1 MSQLRARLAT
11 ELKRRVAQHHLVV
24 WQDSDGEYKSAAEDV
39 VPEEA
44 EFQRW
49 DGSWFALRK
58 VVEDRLSAGA
68 PPKMV
73 VYIPV
78 PAAEPDPLLEL
89 RAASNDFRLRVGTL
103 ARQALGGELSVGR
116 LAEIAREAK
125 TLEEAEQAA
134 AGSATVDVR
143 LATALGPGD
152 PIGQLVKVLAGNL
165 DAAIEA
171 EAAWPSVAGLANRSV
186 GGAYAGLTAGGL
198 RETLVRQLLLAE
210 LLDAGVELPAS
221 LLSMKGESTAAQQ
234 ANALEVL
241 ERWRT
246 SAKASGSY
254 FDLALQAERDLG
266 IEGALE
272 WQDTLSE
279 IASMPALERLAHRR
293 ACELLSEGG
302 TGVQELAASRLAG
315 YWVRQEARDVRPS
328 GTWRDRWVAIDAVA
342 ELMQMI
348 QAAHPPGADEL
359 LAALRWYAERG
370 HRVDRA
376 HRRMELALTLLPT
389 LEGLEALVVDARS
402 AYEGWLDSVLCNTSD
417 AIQQNGFD
425 VGGLRRLQG
434 ISARLPSEGEE
445 SIGFILVDALR
456 YEMGIEVAETLR
468 AAGYDASCEPAV
480 APIPTITRVG
490 MAAAA
495 AGEHDDLALALSSSS
510 RLLATVG
517 GTAVDTVDHRVELL
531 RTRFGKTV
539 DFELSN
545 VLRTGE
551 KELAKRIRGAR
562 LVVVRSQEVD
572 AAGESGAL
580 AAGWRTFED
589 VTDLLP
595 RVIARLNVAGVRTV
609 CVAADH
615 GFIALTRSLGADRTT
630 EPPRGGRGELHRRAW
645 IGTGADIPAH
655 SVRVALSQAGI
666 VSDLDIVTPRG
677 LAVFSAPGGRQ
688 FFHGGMSPQELL
700 VPTIVATS
708 PQAEGAGTEVSV
720 EVSLDGGAIKTG
732 VFRATITFVAPD
744 LFSSET
750 LVRIVAERPGDRVV
764 ARPLSGPGLDEVSGS
779 VRLESAQP
787 ASIVFRV
794 TANLTPRDDIRLRVL
809 DARTDR
815 LLAEAD
821 AEVAATIVVE
831 DELD

>member
-1 MSQLRARLAT
+1 MSHLRARLST

-39 VPEEA
+39 VPDEA

-49 DGSWFALRK
+49 DGSWYALRK
-58 VVEDRLSAGA
+58 AVEDRLSAGA

-103 ARQALGGELSVGR
+103 VRQALGGELSAGR
-116 LAEIAREAK
+116 LAEIARDAK

-165 DAAIEA
+165 DAAIES
-171 EAAWPSVAGLANRSV
+171 EGAWPSVAGLAERSV
-186 GGAYAGLTAGGL
+186 GGVYTGLAGGGL

-210 LLDAGVELPAS
+210 LADAGVELPAV
-221 LLSMKGESTAAQQ
+221 LLAMRGESSAAQRG
-234 ANALEVL
+234 NAVEVL
-241 ERWRT
+241 ERWRA
-246 SAKASGSY
+246 SVKASGSY

-272 WQDTLSE
+272 WQDALSE
-279 IASMPALERLAHRR
+279 IGSMPALERLAHRR
-293 ACELLSEGG
+293 ACELLSKGG
-302 TGVQELAASRLAG
+302 AGVQALAAARLAG
-315 YWVRQEARDVRPS
+315 YWVTHEARDVRPS
-328 GTWRDRWVAIDAVA
+328 GTWRDRWVAMDAVA
-342 ELMQMI
+342 ELMQTI
-348 QAAHPPGADEL
+348 QAAKPPGPGEL
-359 LAALRWYAERG
+359 LAALRWYAESG

-389 LEGLEALVVDARS
+389 LEDLEALVVSARS
-402 AYEGWLDSVLCNTSD
+402 AYEGWLDSVLCDTSD
-417 AIQQNGFD
+417 AIQQHGYD

-434 ISARLPSEGEE
+434 ISALLPSEGEE

-456 YEMGIEVAETLR
+456 YEMGVEVAETLR
-468 AAGYDASCEPAV
+468 AAGYDASCKPAV
-480 APIPTITRVG
+480 APLPTITRVG

-495 AGEHDDLALALSSSS
+495 AGEHDDLALALSSSN

-517 GTAVDTVDHRVELL
+517 GTPVDTVEHRVELL

-551 KELAKRIRGAR
+551 QELAKRIRGAR
-562 LVVVRSQEVD
+562 LVLVRSQEVD

-700 VPTIVATS
+700 VPAIVATS
-708 PQAEGAGTEVSV
+708 PQAEGAGSEVSV

-764 ARPLSGPGLDEVSGS
+764 ARPLSGAGLDEVSGS

-787 ASIVFRV
+787 AQVAFRV
-794 TANLTPRDDIRLRVL
+794 TANLNPRDDVRLRVL

-815 LLAEAD
+815 LLAEVS
-821 AEVAATIVVE
+821 AEVAAPILVE